1 MRLQRFGLLAIALV
15 GAGACGGDSNAT
27 MTTPGPLAYVRY
39 VQAMPD
45 TGQVD
50 VRFVDQVENFPAL
63 AVGYRSVTPFQGVK
77 AGSRHF
83 RVFPTSTDPS
93 IASQVILDTTIAL
106 AANSYYTILHTGYAR
121 TGQAPKQRF
130 VVLQDALPAPSTTQ
144 VAIRALVA
152 SPGIGPVDAY
162 LPSDTAAATPAAASF
177 AGLTFGGAASWLN
190 VGPAS
195 FALRLFASG
204 TTTPMLGQL
213 MLPAGA
219 AQQVDL
225 DPVAGTTIG
234 GTAFTAFLFAPGVAG
249 SANKSLTSAGI
260 TVGIDRRPPRQ

>member
-1 MRLQRFGLLAIALV
+1 MRLQRFGLLAIALA
-15 GAGACGGDSNAT
+15 GAGACGGDSNGAT
-27 MTTPGPLAYVRY
+27 TSPGPLAYVRY

-50 VRFVDQVENFPAL
+50 VRLVDQVENFPAL

-83 RVFPTSTDPS
+83 RVFPTSTDPT
-93 IASQVILDTTIAL
+93 IASQIILDTTITL
-106 AANSYYTILHTGYAR
+106 AANTYYTILHTGYAR
-121 TGQAPKQRF
+121 TGQTPKQRF
-130 VVLQDALPAPSTTQ
+130 VVLQDALPTPTTSQ

-152 SPGIGPVDAY
+152 SPGMGPVDAY
-162 LPSDTAAATPAAASF
+162 TPTDTGAATPATAAF
-177 AGLTFGGAASWLN
+177 AAVAFNGTASWVN
-190 VGPAS
+190 FTPAS
-195 FALRLFASG
+195 MALRLFASG
-204 TTTPMLGQL
+204 TTTPMLGQS

-225 DPVAGTTIG
+225 DPVAGTKIG

-249 SANKSLTSAGI
+249 SANKSLTSAGV
-260 TVGIDRRPPRQ
+260 TVGIDHRPPRQ